1 MVQNSFKLNFLI
13 ITLLLFAS
21 ANSFSGSAI
30 ENIVKNS
37 QERNPSNFSSSDL
50 KGHSFGIGL
59 GQTFLHGDFSKNGQN
74 SITVDAYYEYKASYS
89 FDLLIN
95 GHFSGHTLGEK
106 ESTITGIAAGIK
118 GRILNFDAFTPYFMG
133 GLGFYLPTLKRMVDD
148 TIIESKSKLTFGTHF
163 GVGADLDLNENYSV
177 GILTHVHNPFDIDQE
192 LDPEIEG
199 FYYKILF
206 TLFYKF

>member
-1 MVQNSFKLNFLI
+1 MFNNSIKF
-13 ITLLLFAS
+13 TSLLALFFTICIDCKA
-21 ANSFSGSAI
+21 GKAI
-30 ENIVKNS
+30 ENIVKGT
-37 QERNPSNFSSSDL
+37 QERSPTSYSSSKL

-74 SITVDAYYEYKASYS
+74 SITIDAYYEYKASYS
-89 FDLLIN
+89 FDLLVN

-106 ESTITGIAAGIK
+106 ESTITGLAAGIK
-118 GRILNFDAFTPYFMG
+118 GKILNFDAFTPYFMG
-133 GLGFYLPTLKRMVDD
+133 GLGFYLPTLKRIVNDN
-148 TIIESKSKLTFGTHF
+148 ILESKSKLTFGTHF
-163 GVGADLDLNENYSV
+163 GIGADLDLNENYSV
-177 GILTHVHNPFDIDQE
+177 GLITHVHNPFDIDQE

>member
-1 MVQNSFKLNFLI
+1 MFTKTIKVTIPLLILFFNFSNDSH
-13 ITLLLFAS
+13 AS
-21 ANSFSGSAI
+21 QAI
-30 ENIVKNS
+30 ENIVSDSKRS
-37 QERNPSNFSSSDL
+37 PSNYSSSKL

-74 SITVDAYYEYKASYS
+74 SITIDAYYEYKASYS

-106 ESTITGIAAGIK
+106 ESTITGLAAGIK

-133 GLGFYLPTLKRMVDD
+133 GLGFYLPTLKRMVNDD
-148 TIIESKSKLTFGTHF
+148 IIESKSKLTFGTHF
-163 GVGADLDLNENYSV
+163 GLGADLDLNENYSV
-177 GILTHVHNPFDIDQE
+177 GLITHVHNPFDIDQE